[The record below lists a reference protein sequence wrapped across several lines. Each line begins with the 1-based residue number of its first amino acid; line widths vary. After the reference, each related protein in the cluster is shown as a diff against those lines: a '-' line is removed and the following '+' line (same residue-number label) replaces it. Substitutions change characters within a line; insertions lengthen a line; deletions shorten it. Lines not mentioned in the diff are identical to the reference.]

1 MNIQEIVNYLI
12 ENKITISTA
21 ESITGGLISKLITDV
36 PGSSNILS
44 ESFVVY
50 SNEAKVKVLGVDKKL
65 IDEFGVVSMEVAKDT
80 ALKLHKATG
89 SSLCVSTTGNAG
101 PSVLEDKSV
110 GLVYIGIYYNG
121 EVMGYK
127 FKFDGDR
134 DKVRNDTASKAFELI
149 KENLK

>member
-1 MNIQEIVNYLI
+1 MNMQEIVNFLI

-36 PGSSNILS
+36 PGSSYILS

-50 SNEAKVKVLGVDKKL
+50 SNEAKVKVLGVDKNL
-65 IDEFGVVSMEVAKDT
+65 IDEFGVVSMEVAKDM
-80 ALKLHKATG
+80 AFKLHKVTS

-121 EVMGYK
+121 EVTGYK

-149 KENLK
+149 KESLK